1 MRELFI
7 WYRLEGLCLGLQ
19 LGKGGGGEGCSL
31 EEPQHFFH
39 AVEEWKGEQNS
50 SLPIRPHAALILFHT
65 VGNPHC

>member
-31 EEPQHFFH
+31 RVP
-39 AVEEWKGEQNS
+39 
-50 SLPIRPHAALILFHT
+50 AALSCGRRMEGRAEQLP
-65 VGNPHC
+65 PH